1 MKKWT
6 SNDLAR
12 YYNSN
17 KREVKFQVNDE
28 LTVSSGEVH
37 VAKDVWS
44 LSAYEDS
51 DCDTCSLRNVDE
63 CKYINCTGIVFR
75 SLGSNKLSTKN
86 YIIEKAVCNA
96 DTCPYYESECI
107 NKMLF
112 NDRSNLCLLN
122 RIINYHE
129 P

>member
-6 SNDLAR
+6 SNDIAR

-17 KREVKFQVNDE
+17 NKCEVKFHVDDE

-37 VAKDVWS
+37 VAKDAKLFKS
-44 LSAYEDS
+44 G
-51 DCDTCSLRNVDE
+51 DCTICSLRNLDE

-75 SLGSNKLSTKN
+75 SLISNKLSTKN
-86 YIIEKAVCNA
+86 YIIEKAVCNV
-96 DTCPYYESECI
+96 DTCPYYGSECI

-112 NDRSNLCLLN
+112 NDSSNLCLLN
-122 RIINYHE
+122 RIINYRE

>member
-37 VAKDVWS
+37 VAKDAR
-44 LSAYEDS
+44 LLAT
-51 DCDTCSLRNVDE
+51 CTTCSLRNVDE
-63 CKYINCTGIVFR
+63 CKYIDCTGIVFR
-75 SLGSNKLSTKN
+75 SLGSDKRSTKN
-86 YIIEKAVCNA
+86 YIIEKAVCNV

-112 NDRSNLCLLN
+112 SDRSNLCLLN
-122 RIINYHE
+122 RIINYHDS
-129 P
+129 